1 MYSALQIREEGLGAG
16 IVAVNSKS
24 MWSTLGYA
32 IYAFEGVGILMPVMQ
47 ACECPEKYDKIL
59 VAALVTLTLAFVV
72 YGTMSY
78 LAFGNMKEQ
87 MVT

>member
-1 MYSALQIREEGLGAG
+1 
-16 IVAVNSKS
+16 
-24 MWSTLGYA
+24 MWSMLGYA

-47 ACECPEKYDKIL
+47 ACECPEKFDKIL
-59 VAALVTLTLAFVV
+59 IAALATLTLAFVV

-87 MVT
+87 MVTQMLPQ

>member
-1 MYSALQIREEGLGAG
+1 
-16 IVAVNSKS
+16 
-24 MWSTLGYA
+24 MWGTLGYA
-32 IYAFEGVGILMPVMQ
+32 IYAFEGVGVLMPIMQ

-59 VAALVTLTLAFVV
+59 VAALVTLTFAFVV